1 MPGIAVGGAGFALGL
16 AAAGQLKEHE
26 MPNRGELPL
35 PAMRG
40 GNAAKSRAAG
50 PDADAWAII
59 AFCAIGVVLT
69 FAMALSSLGASGLPV
84 LTSQMPWG

>member
-1 MPGIAVGGAGFALGL
+1 
-16 AAAGQLKEHE
+16 
-26 MPNRGELPL
+26 MPNRGELPI

-40 GNAAKSRAAG
+40 VSAAKSHAANA
-50 PDADAWAII
+50 DADAWAII

-69 FAMALSSLGASGLPV
+69 VTMALASLGASGLPE